1 MKKLKAVIE
10 LLLTSGFFG
19 TVAGGAVYLKHAK
32 SMPAIMVGGIV
43 FMVLTGLGLSIINER
58 GGTKK

>member
-19 TVAGGAVYLKHAK
+19 TIVGGAVYFKHAK
-32 SMPAIMVGGIV
+32 PTPAIMVGSIV
-43 FMVLTGLGLSIINER
+43 FMVLAGLGLSIINEEKE
-58 GGTKK
+58 TKK